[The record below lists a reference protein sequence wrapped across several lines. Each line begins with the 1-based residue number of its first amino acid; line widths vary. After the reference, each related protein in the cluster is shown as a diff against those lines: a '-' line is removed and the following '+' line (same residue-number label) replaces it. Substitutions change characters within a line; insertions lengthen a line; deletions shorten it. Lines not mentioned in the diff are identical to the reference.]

1 MKIGEVLKDHREER
15 GLSVIEVAKQLGI
28 DRTTYFRYENGEV
41 KNIPNDKLFK
51 LISLLEIDVKEII

>member
-1 MKIGEVLKDHREER
+1 MKIGEVLKKHRKEK
-15 GLSVIEVAKQLGI
+15 GLSVIEVAKYLRI

-51 LISLLEIDVKEII
+51 LMTLLEIDVKEII